1 MARGAG
7 QFDDAALRHH
17 RQAAGLSQQR
27 VADLTGSTR
36 WQVIAYE
43 QGRAV
48 PEPGRLAALA
58 RAIGCPAT
66 ALSGTAPGLLD
77 LAGLRR
83 AAGLTR
89 AQAAARLAEL
99 LSDGT
104 PASKW
109 MLEQAET
116 GQLPVAWRFTARR
129 AVLVAAIAQVYG
141 HPVPVIAAAWGRAFP
156 PLTTDDNLN
165 PDLS

>member
-1 MARGAG
+1 MGPG
-7 QFDDAALRHH
+7 SFDGAALHRH

-58 RAIGCPAT
+58 RAVGCPAT
-66 ALSGTAPGLLD
+66 ALSGTAPGLLG

-83 AAGLTR
+83 TAGLTR

-104 PASKW
+104 PTSKW
-109 MLEQAET
+109 MWNKPSSE
-116 GQLPVAWRFTARR
+116 LPVAWRFTARR
-129 AVLVAAIAQVYG
+129 AALVTAIAQVYG
-141 HPVPVIAAAWGRAFP
+141 HPVPVIAADVGRAFP
-156 PLTTDDNLN
+156 PLTTGRPNLN
-165 PDLS
+165 PDLP